1 MKITHIATLMRHEA
15 ITHNALC
22 LAKQAGDVE
31 GVKETRQR
39 LRAVRRRLAKS
50 LHDAREQQF
59 RLESGIGKF

>member
-1 MKITHIATLMRHEA
+1 MKITQISTLMRHEA

-22 LAKQAGDVE
+22 LAKQAGDLE

-39 LRAVRRRLAKS
+39 LRAVRRRLNKS
-50 LHDAREQQF
+50 LHDARHEQI